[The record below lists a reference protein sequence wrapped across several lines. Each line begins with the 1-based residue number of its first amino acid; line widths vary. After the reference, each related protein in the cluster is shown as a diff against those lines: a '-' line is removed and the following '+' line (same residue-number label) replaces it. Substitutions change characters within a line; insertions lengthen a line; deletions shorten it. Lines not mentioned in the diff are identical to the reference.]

1 MQKLYRAYVVPIL
14 MNLDNWVNN
23 FLNRNS
29 YFLRYQKLLM
39 MEVGSCTGCLIANP
53 AK

>member
-29 YFLRYQKLLM
+29 CFLRYQKLLM
-39 MEVGSCTGCLIANP
+39 EVGSCSTSREYAGA
-53 AK
+53 